1 MPLTMTTLDIIVNFA
16 ISFLAG
22 YLPMLGNKDDVMR
35 HLEKCYKKALGKWNV
50 SQETRELMSDNM
62 LDQLS
67 YLQQYIKDK
76 RKGINPKTKE
86 LLVAW
91 LHEISRDSKCLEY
104 INSYQT
110 DIINYKLDDYFETLK
125 KEVLECN
132 SNVLKALK
140 EQKVSLE
147 KLSERMMEVVRVNG
161 SYPQIQISADV
172 DSFTRLPDKC
182 IHRETL
188 VENAM
193 SMLFERNCLW
203 IHGNVK
209 QGKTIFSC
217 LVAARMDGY
226 TKLWIPFNN
235 SNLYNLDCIISEIKG
250 NERYLLILDA
260 VDPGDSGLF
269 ETFIHTVESKAED
282 NFKIIITS
290 RKKYSDFVFRKPIV
304 IPEMELRLLL
314 ESEIKEIIPID
325 KQHLSS
331 LILGITY
338 GHPWLVQIAL
348 SILESSGWELTDD
361 GIRKLFSCPKGTSVE
376 VVVRNLVAQSVDR
389 SDLRLLNRLLIIS
402 GSFTEEDCR
411 TMADVKPEISNA
423 SLVLNNL
430 CSNWIVKND
439 AGYSLSPLIKKSLT
453 PDLSRN
459 EYKDCSKA
467 FAHHI
472 LEKKI
477 LYPND
482 VLNIIFLLSQAE
494 EYEEAAN
501 FYCSALVQ
509 LRDQKLLDAPGLDTL
524 KLMWVGVPFP
534 VGMNM
539 AIQIEIRICQL
550 TIMVSQ
556 KDPHISMVA
565 SDLETL
571 LNNYSDNAELKAV
584 GYDLLLMS
592 NLLIGNVSE
601 SMRLLPY
608 SKYDNIS
615 TILDKKIDICSFMT
629 ISLNS
634 VTTVKEL
641 VLWMKKFIEKGLSPW
656 DLFNEGCGF
665 AVLNIRDKS
674 PKEQHVD
681 ILYTIIK
688 EAEQFGNVFLPLIT
702 TAYECLIDHYSAIK
716 DIAGVEHT
724 YVESVKY
731 QNDDIGKLQLN
742 FALASAYMNFD
753 RFDDALEAINK
764 STSIYDLRVLR
775 RTSLWAIVEKAAIVG
790 RTDPEEAVKVLMS
803 FVANPYF
810 GECLDEHEK
819 MFIWGT
825 IAFAYWKAGNRKDSV
840 RMMIPVADYLWRN
853 RKEDVFYV
861 KNILLRF
868 NALVAE
874 TWEATK
880 KGNEDTGFVACDYS
894 LFTKDVPHL
903 LDDFE
908 PLRYFGVACMVFQLA
923 DYYIK
928 DNDLSVKLALHAV
941 DMYKLYGNR
950 KEDSVILMNGALP
963 ILLNNGLWN
972 EAMYIC
978 RMSLN
983 NCYKFENLKK
993 GVGIATILSTTLFL
1007 SIYRASQKCNGLFVD
1022 DLLLLDYINEGRQKI
1037 NSDGILE
1044 RLLKEMNSTHPSF
1057 QDIPDDMMRIVLAV
1071 WHYEVLNPSDILN
1084 LLMRIYRIDF
1094 TLYPLHSV
1102 GVFCSFFAYTIIRR
1116 SMGNQPDLYNL
1127 SGRMPEIY
1135 LSRAMNYKSYEC
1147 YKKLLQA
1154 LFFALKNAPKLDR
1167 EGENIIYS

>member
-67 YLQQYIKDK
+67 ILQQYIKNK
-76 RKGINPKTKE
+76 RNGVHPKTKE

-91 LHEISRDSKCLEY
+91 LQEISRDSKCLEY

-290 RKKYSDFVFRKPIV
+290 RKKYSDFVFREPIV

-467 FAHHI
+467 FH
-472 LEKKI
+472 
-477 LYPND
+477 
-482 VLNIIFLLSQAE
+482 
-494 EYEEAAN
+494 
-501 FYCSALVQ
+501 
-509 LRDQKLLDAPGLDTL
+509 
-524 KLMWVGVPFP
+524 
-534 VGMNM
+534 
-539 AIQIEIRICQL
+539 
-550 TIMVSQ
+550 
-556 KDPHISMVA
+556 
-565 SDLETL
+565 
-571 LNNYSDNAELKAV
+571 
-584 GYDLLLMS
+584 
-592 NLLIGNVSE
+592 
-601 SMRLLPY
+601 
-608 SKYDNIS
+608 
-615 TILDKKIDICSFMT
+615 T
-629 ISLNS
+629 IS
-634 VTTVKEL
+634 
-641 VLWMKKFIEKGLSPW
+641 
-656 DLFNEGCGF
+656 
-665 AVLNIRDKS
+665 
-674 PKEQHVD
+674 
-681 ILYTIIK
+681 
-688 EAEQFGNVFLPLIT
+688 
-702 TAYECLIDHYSAIK
+702 
-716 DIAGVEHT
+716 
-724 YVESVKY
+724 
-731 QNDDIGKLQLN
+731 
-742 FALASAYMNFD
+742 
-753 RFDDALEAINK
+753 
-764 STSIYDLRVLR
+764 
-775 RTSLWAIVEKAAIVG
+775 
-790 RTDPEEAVKVLMS
+790 
-803 FVANPYF
+803 
-810 GECLDEHEK
+810 
-819 MFIWGT
+819 
-825 IAFAYWKAGNRKDSV
+825 
-840 RMMIPVADYLWRN
+840 
-853 RKEDVFYV
+853 
-861 KNILLRF
+861 
-868 NALVAE
+868 
-874 TWEATK
+874 
-880 KGNEDTGFVACDYS
+880 
-894 LFTKDVPHL
+894 
-903 LDDFE
+903 
-908 PLRYFGVACMVFQLA
+908 
-923 DYYIK
+923 
-928 DNDLSVKLALHAV
+928 
-941 DMYKLYGNR
+941 
-950 KEDSVILMNGALP
+950 
-963 ILLNNGLWN
+963 
-972 EAMYIC
+972 
-978 RMSLN
+978 
-983 NCYKFENLKK
+983 
-993 GVGIATILSTTLFL
+993 
-1007 SIYRASQKCNGLFVD
+1007 
-1022 DLLLLDYINEGRQKI
+1022 
-1037 NSDGILE
+1037 
-1044 RLLKEMNSTHPSF
+1044 
-1057 QDIPDDMMRIVLAV
+1057 
-1071 WHYEVLNPSDILN
+1071 
-1084 LLMRIYRIDF
+1084 
-1094 TLYPLHSV
+1094 
-1102 GVFCSFFAYTIIRR
+1102 
-1116 SMGNQPDLYNL
+1116 
-1127 SGRMPEIY
+1127 
-1135 LSRAMNYKSYEC
+1135 
-1147 YKKLLQA
+1147 
-1154 LFFALKNAPKLDR
+1154 
-1167 EGENIIYS
+1167 